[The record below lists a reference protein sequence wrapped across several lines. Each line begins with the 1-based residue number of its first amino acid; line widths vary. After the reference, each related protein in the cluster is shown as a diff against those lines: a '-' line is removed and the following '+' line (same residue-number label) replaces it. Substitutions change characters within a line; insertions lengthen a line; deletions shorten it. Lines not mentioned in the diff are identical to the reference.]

1 MNISSP
7 AELLNVF
14 AKLRLSKNNL
24 RFTGDEYLKQINDYF
39 TRILSVTNYE
49 VTILERQIFCL
60 VFRASR
66 KFKPEVFTFD
76 DHYPT
81 LQPNLEA
88 VIEGIIN
95 ECNLELEPSQLF
107 NFACYADAN
116 KGDEKLITLK
126 QSKWTKKHKIILK
139 YNKGDEVNY
148 VFFYHE
154 IPKNEI
160 YEMRSNWD
168 NISLTPDPISTGNI
182 KPKLLNESKR
192 PKFSP
197 IFGMLGIKH
206 KSMNEIFLNSIRHNQ
221 VVSGIFT
228 HIKKKAER
236 YKGWTPQ
243 QSKNAKTVK
252 AQFTLEFENTIFSN
266 FPRIKSRWGTL
277 HDELKQSIYRCFLE
291 LKDNNYELF
300 LHYGEN
306 DQPFIHGDEWGDN
319 FLMSDDKEVMLIDLE
334 DTLSFNLSTK
344 KLTNSG
350 RLSHLYRRIYLNT
363 DDEDV
368 YQRHYLNND
377 EIDHGS
383 LIGHNLV
390 LPIFD
395 VSRSMGRLVTA
406 LIQIYTQ
413 QNVDYLKKYN
423 DEKIT
428 EFFDNFVT
436 MIFEKMQCSVIS
448 KNRGWFLLSIIDWS
462 LYWEQRK
469 PFTLLEMSK
478 EKNKFRYR
486 SEFTAALSRK
496 INVKLKQYYF
506 ISDELENFRVKLH
519 QSPIELIKHNDHF
532 RGKIKNIGQEEFE
545 QFSSKNYD
553 EIADFW
559 CEEVNQRGKHD
570 PFLDAMK
577 MIYCDTCSD
586 SSLSHVRAKYPTE
599 RNFNAKLNKDIEE
612 LIRYNKEVFE
622 YEILN
627 PYEVIPKKANYQTL
641 LLE

>member
-1 MNISSP
+1 MKISSP

-14 AKLRLSKNNL
+14 AKLRLSENNL

-39 TRILSVTNYE
+39 TRILSETNYE
-49 VTILERQIFCL
+49 VTELEKQIFCL

-66 KFKPEVFTFD
+66 KFKPEAFTFD
-76 DHYPT
+76 DDYPT
-81 LQPNLEA
+81 LQPKLMP

-95 ECNLELEPSQLF
+95 VCNLKLEPSQLF

-126 QSKWTKKHKIILK
+126 ESKWTKKHKIILK
-139 YNKGDEVNY
+139 YNIGYEVNY

-154 IPKNEI
+154 MPKNEI
-160 YEMRSNWD
+160 IEMRNNWN
-168 NISLTPDPISTGNI
+168 NISLTPDSISTGNI
-182 KPKLLNESKR
+182 KPKLLNTTDR

-197 IFGMLGIKH
+197 VFGMLGIKH

-221 VVSGIFT
+221 VVNGIFS
-228 HIKKKAER
+228 HID
-236 YKGWTPQ
+236 
-243 QSKNAKTVK
+243 KNAKTYKGWLPQQHKDTKSDK

-291 LKDNNYELF
+291 LKDNNYQLF
-300 LHYGEN
+300 LQYGEN

-344 KLTNSG
+344 EPTNSG

-377 EIDHGS
+377 EKDPDS
-383 LIGHNLV
+383 LIDHNLV

-413 QNVDYLKKYN
+413 QNGDYLKEYN

-428 EFFDNFVT
+428 EFFDNFVA
-436 MIFEKMQCSVIS
+436 MIFYEMQHSIIS

-469 PFTLLEMSK
+469 PFTHLNVPK
-478 EKNKFRYR
+478 EKNKFLYR
-486 SEFTAALSRK
+486 SEFTSALSKK
-496 INVKLKQYYF
+496 INEKLELYYF
-506 ISDELENFRVKLH
+506 ISDELQNFRVKLH
-519 QSPIELIKHNDHF
+519 QSPIELINDNDHF
-532 RGKIKNIGQEEFE
+532 RGKIKQIGVEKFKQI
-545 QFSSKNYD
+545 SSKNNA
-553 EIADFW
+553 EINDYW
-559 CEEVNQRGKHD
+559 CKENNQHSS
-570 PFLDAMK
+570 FLNAMK
-577 MIYCDTCSD
+577 MIYCNKSD
-586 SSLSHVRAKYPTE
+586 DSYLSHINAKYPTE
-599 RNFNAKLNKDIEE
+599 RYFNPRLNKDIEK
-612 LIRYNKEVFE
+612 LVRYNQQVFNHQ
-622 YEILN
+622 IMN
-627 PYEVIPKKANYQTL
+627 SKVIPSIPNYQTSL
-641 LLE
+641 FEK